1 MGAEIPIPNEHQRR
15 LALFNE
21 QAEILL
27 GSRFAATMFGSVTGV
42 TFSWEEG
49 GSLEAKVKGPDDEAV
64 RAFALTFRMFFRD
77 RDGISF
83 REMAEI
89 YDAPCIPAA
98 LRDDYRWARQAVN
111 EFLDGATMCE
121 INGERITRRRLVDVF
136 LYGGLAHLN
145 PDKRDDYDV
154 WRTHPV
160 TFALMQ
166 NEVAITLAEFFNHVR
181 FVREVNLALLRGD
194 QMLSDD

>member
-1 MGAEIPIPNEHQRR
+1 MGAANAIPDEHHRR

-21 QAEILL
+21 QADILL
-27 GSRFAATMFGSVTGV
+27 RSSFAATMFGSVTGV

-49 GSLEAKVKGPDDEAV
+49 GSLEAKVKGPNDEAV

-89 YDAPCIPAA
+89 YEAPSVPGA

-111 EFLDGATMCE
+111 EFLDGVTMCQV
-121 INGERITRRRLVDVF
+121 NGERITRRRLVDVF

-145 PDKRDDYDV
+145 PDKRRDSEL
-154 WRTHPV
+154 WRGHPV
-160 TFALMQ
+160 MFALMQ
-166 NEVAITLAEFFNHVR
+166 NEFAIALAEFFNHVR
-181 FVREVNLALLRGD
+181 FVRDVNLALLRGD
-194 QMLSDD
+194 QALSHD

>member
-1 MGAEIPIPNEHQRR
+1 
-15 LALFNE
+15 
-21 QAEILL
+21 
-27 GSRFAATMFGSVTGV
+27 MFGSVTGV

-49 GSLEAKVKGPDDEAV
+49 GSLEAKVKGPDAEAV

-89 YDAPCIPAA
+89 YDAPCVPAA

-111 EFLDGATMCE
+111 EFLDGVTMCE
-121 INGERITRRRLVDVF
+121 INGERITRRWLVDVF
-136 LYGGLAHLN
+136 RYGGLTHLN
-145 PDKRDDYDV
+145 PVKRRDYDV
-154 WRTHPV
+154 WRRHQV
-160 TFALMQ
+160 MFALMQ
-166 NEVAITLAEFFNHVR
+166 NEFAITLAEFFNRVR

>member
-1 MGAEIPIPNEHQRR
+1 MCAEIPIPNEHQRR

-27 GSRFAATMFGSVTGV
+27 GSRFA
-42 TFSWEEG
+42 
-49 GSLEAKVKGPDDEAV
+49 

-98 LRDDYRWARQAVN
+98 LGDDYRWARQAVN

-145 PDKRDDYDV
+145 PDKRDDYDI

-160 TFALMQ
+160 MFALMQ
-166 NEVAITLAEFFNHVR
+166 NEFAITLAEFFNHCGSSAR
-181 FVREVNLALLRGD
+181 
-194 QMLSDD
+194 